1 MGQGG
6 GSGKLEIRG
15 KEDLDMLQLTQP
27 ILANAKLLCIEE
39 LYQDGHNEIF
49 QLQTIFHQVQ

>member
-6 GSGKLEIRG
+6 GSGKLEILG
-15 KEDLDMLQLTQP
+15 KKDLDMLQLTQP
-27 ILANAKLLCIEE
+27 ILGNAKLLCIEV
-39 LYQDGHNEIF
+39 LYQDGYNEIF